1 MTAVT
6 SVLVQA
12 VAHEIIGA
20 AYYRFGRMDNSQL
33 PHSPLGVL
41 RAGAS
46 RLAKVE
52 GREAGR
58 VLPGGLAA
66 QAQVGCQGACRLVA
80 VPGCKKGSPALTPSA
95 EGAWCCVPCRLRLGQ
110 WPAATAARWLTGW
123 RRN

>member
-1 MTAVT
+1 MAEAKTTAGGGGGGMKPEVRASLEKT
-6 SVLVQA
+6 AARGSGPTPRGLHIHPGACMRTPVVLMQA

-20 AYYRFGRMDNSQL
+20 AECRFGHMDPEQL
-33 PHSPLGVL
+33 PHHALGVL

-66 QAQVGCQGACRLVA
+66 QAQVG
-80 VPGCKKGSPALTPSA
+80 
-95 EGAWCCVPCRLRLGQ
+95 
-110 WPAATAARWLTGW
+110 AR
-123 RRN
+123 